1 MFIVN
6 MNDQPQFQQ
15 LVRSEVCMWV
25 SAEGGG
31 DRTDTDLSL
40 FPALTTAEVSAL
52 SPWAWPPSA
61 TSSSS
66 RRSWS
71 RCIPTETAW
80 WRTCSGSP
88 PAVSVKLPRNR
99 DLTPLAS
106 KMSKQL
112 QYYCTQSFIA
122 QGKVEW
128 WVWCDNTP
136 DDLWTFG
143 SIWPSVIT
151 TIWDTL
157 SHGVQYNY
165 ISLWSF
171 IVIRIILHQHELQI
185 YNNRQYLSVTILRQ

>member
-40 FPALTTAEVSAL
+40 FPALTTAVVSAL

-128 WVWCDNTP
+128 WVWC
-136 DDLWTFG
+136 G
-143 SIWPSVIT
+143 
-151 TIWDTL
+151 
-157 SHGVQYNY
+157 
-165 ISLWSF
+165 
-171 IVIRIILHQHELQI
+171 
-185 YNNRQYLSVTILRQ
+185 VTILQMISGHSAPYGPLWSQQSETLWVTACNIITFLCDPS